1 MLLRAGPEKAH
12 ELIDNLKNE
21 ATLLTKTIYN
31 ICAYMRNISRDE
43 AWALTP
49 AERNIIF
56 NIIKS
61 KIATMEKS
69 KGQVNTL

>member
-12 ELIDNLKNE
+12 EIISDLKNE
-21 ATLLTKTIYN
+21 AKVLTKTIYN

-49 AERNIIF
+49 TERDIIF

-69 KGQVNTL
+69 KGQVNIL